1 MPSGVQQAM
10 NSHLQSNGATQA
22 AKVDNLM
29 PSAIFHSFQTDMT
42 PLACCSRLWTAED

>member
-1 MPSGVQQAM
+1 VQQAM

-29 PSAIFHSFQTDMT
+29 PSAIFHSFQTKMT
-42 PLACCSRLWTAED
+42 LKKNTRTSIVEALWH

>member
-29 PSAIFHSFQTDMT
+29 PSAIFHSFQTGRT
-42 PLACCSRLWTAED
+42 LSNS